1 MPSKDFIPQNWAAFA
16 DWLLNFVVQLN
27 KLAAKYG
34 VSTAKIDALEADSAW
49 AQYYVPAKLSAA
61 AQEKQ
66 LTDYM
71 TTTRSGTKNGGGT
84 PTKPVWELPAGAP
97 ADVAPDIDGRIRETA
112 NFIKNQ
118 KSVYTL
124 ADGELLGIVSID
136 EAAKPENEYA
146 PALKIQQMTVYHV
159 GFEFRKMGLDA
170 VRFEFRRKGGAWQ
183 AVGDSAKSPTDFMI
197 PPTTPGDA
205 EQIEIRAIFLK
216 DYKPFGSYSP
226 IYTATIQP

>member
-1 MPSKDFIPQNWAAFA
+1 MNRDYIPTSWAAYA
-16 DWLLNFVVQLN
+16 DWLLNFVTQLK

-34 VSTAKIDALEADSAW
+34 VSTATIDALEADSDW
-49 AQYYVPAKLSAA
+49 AQYYVPAKLTAA
-61 AQEKQ
+61 QQEKQ

-71 TTTRSGTKNGGGT
+71 AATRGGVKDGKGT

-97 ADVAPDIDGRIRETA
+97 PDVAPDIDGRIREVA

-124 ADGELLGIVSID
+124 ADGELLGIVSVD
-136 EAAKPENEYA
+136 ESSKPDNQYA
-146 PALKIQQMTVYHV
+146 PTLKINQMTTYHI
-159 GFEFRKMGLDA
+159 GFEFRKEGLDA
-170 VRFEFRRKGGAWQ
+170 ARFEYRKKGGAWT
-183 AVGDSAKSPTDFMI
+183 ALGDSAKSPTDFMI
-197 PPTTPGDA
+197 PPTTPGEA